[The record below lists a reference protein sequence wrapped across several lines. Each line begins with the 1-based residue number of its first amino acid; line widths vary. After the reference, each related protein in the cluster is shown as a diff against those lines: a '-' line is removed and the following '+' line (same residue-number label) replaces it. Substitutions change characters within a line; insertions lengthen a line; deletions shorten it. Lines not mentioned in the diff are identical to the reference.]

1 MVAVPNTVLVVDD
14 DQQVAEDH
22 ARILRGIGYNSV
34 TQSVPEDVEPHLH
47 RMPNIDLVL
56 LDIRMPGLNGIELLR
71 RIKLRRPD
79 VGIVMATVIN
89 DVEHAVQAIKAGA
102 YNYLLKPLQKEQV
115 ERVLQSYF
123 SNQPVPV
130 NEDPRFRPFITSH
143 PDFREI
149 FRRAKV
155 FAETDLPIL
164 LLGETG
170 TGKEVIAQL
179 IHTLSPRRDARF
191 LTANMAAIPPS
202 LFESELFGH
211 ARGAFTGAI
220 QDRIGYFEAA
230 GGGTLFLDEIGELG
244 PEQQSRLLRVL
255 QEKRYFRVGETVER
269 ECTARIVLATN
280 RDLAADVRQGRFRE
294 DLYYRI
300 SNYCVT
306 LPPLRERG
314 NDVEVLAT
322 YFARKYASQFGRPI
336 TGFSPE
342 ALQLLRRYAFPG
354 NVRELEGMVN
364 AAVLLEEGTIIQP
377 ASLPEKLGVPPKD
390 GTELETTRFQTVQRV
405 LAECDGNQTKA
416 AERLGIARQ
425 TLNAL
430 LKTYRE
436 RGWMP

>member
-115 ERVLQSYF
+115 QRVLQSYF

-179 IHTLSPRRDARF
+179 IHTLSPRRENRF

-220 QDRIGYFEAA
+220 QDRSGYFEAA
-230 GGGTLFLDEIGELG
+230 GDGTLFLDEIGELG

-269 ECTARIVLATN
+269 ESNARVVLATN

-336 TGFSPE
+336 TGFSEE
-342 ALQLLRRYAFPG
+342 ALQLLRHYAFPG

-364 AAVLLEEGTIIQP
+364 AAVLLEEGTTIQP
-377 ASLPEKLGVPPKD
+377 ASLPEKLGVAPKE
-390 GTELETTRFQTVQRV
+390 GTELETTRFQTIQRV

-430 LKTYRE
+430 LKSYRE

>member
-143 PDFREI
+143 QDFREI

-179 IHTLSPRRDARF
+179 IHTLSPRRDSRF

-220 QDRIGYFEAA
+220 QDRSGYFEAA

-269 ECTARIVLATN
+269 ESSARVVLATN

-300 SNYCVT
+300 SNYCIT

-430 LKTYRE
+430 LKSYRE